1 MITYTYS
8 LGDHR
13 VGPEYAFDPQSP
25 QITWNGMAG
34 TGQSQDDIFTGTID
48 AFTEAALHFQ
58 ELVHDV
64 WVWRE
69 QDGGRKT
76 LVFRGPV
83 ITPQDNLGAD
93 QHTLT
98 LNAESYRY
106 RLTRLNTNLVSND
119 PVSGNYI
126 LGSGSG
132 PTLAWNLIAYHI
144 AAPNDLNG
152 ILVNGWSGSGAQ
164 VTNAAVPTGTDLASA
179 IDSLAQTAGFEWALV
194 PQDDDTVQF
203 QAWVPNRGVARPD
216 DGLTYLRDAE
226 GKLPGSNVTGTRTVD
241 PSKFGNKVYVVG
253 QDVNGNQLIG
263 FAGTDPGP
271 AGSYTILSD
280 GADLTGGT
288 SATTGVDTQALLNSR
303 AATLRAQAQSVVV
316 GYTLTPTEG
325 WWQGPGQ
332 VGVGDQPMTV
342 IKSGRLDVNTSLPVT
357 QITVQPADSAENA
370 QFTLA
375 ALPNGKDGRLT
386 VARGFTNI
394 ARRLRNS
401 EWRK

>member
-1 MITYTYS
+1 MITYTYA

-13 VGPEYAFDPQSP
+13 VGPEYAFDPTSP

-34 TGQSQDDIFTGTID
+34 TGTSQDDVFTGTID

-58 ELVHDV
+58 ELVDDV
-64 WVWRE
+64 WVWRD
-69 QDGGRKT
+69 QDGNKE
-76 LVFRGPV
+76 LVFRGP
-83 ITPQDNLGAD
+83 ILTPQDALGAD

-119 PVSGNYI
+119 PTSGDYI

-132 PTLAWNLIAYHI
+132 PQLAWDLIAYHI
-144 AAPNDLNG
+144 APPSDLAG
-152 ILVNGWSGSGAQ
+152 ILVNGWSGGGAAI
-164 VTNAAVPTGTDLASA
+164 TNAAVPTGTDLATA

-194 PQDDDTVQF
+194 PQDDDTVEF
-203 QAWVPNRGVARPD
+203 QAWIPGRGVARPD
-216 DGLTYLRDAE
+216 AGLTYLRDAD
-226 GKLPGSNVTGTRTVD
+226 GMLPGSNVTGTRAVD

-271 AGSYTILSD
+271 AGSYTIVAD
-280 GADLTGGT
+280 GSDLTGSN
-288 SATTGVDTQALLNSR
+288 SATTGVDTQALLDAK
-303 AATLRAQAQSVVV
+303 AATLLAQAQSVVV
-316 GYTLTPTEG
+316 GYTLTPAEG
-325 WWQGPGQ
+325 WWQGPTQ
-332 VGVGDQPMTV
+332 VGAGDQPTVV
-342 IKSGRLDVNTSLPVT
+342 IKSGRLDVNTPLPVT
-357 QITVQPADSAENA
+357 QIVVQPADGAENA
-370 QFTLA
+370 QLTLA
-375 ALPNGKDGRLT
+375 AAPNGKNGELA
-386 VARGFTNI
+386 VARGFANI